1 MKTLLL
7 LIFSLFS
14 FFTLNAQGQNDST
27 AEKNQV
33 CYKDTSIVD
42 LVYSRT
48 DTSYAIRDQFR
59 KGDWELFYDFAL
71 TKKMGEYHFD
81 KNGNKTGHCV
91 EWFENGKTKSDFD
104 YSKSWFNIFP
114 VGAMYYPGGK
124 LKLERHTE
132 NDSLKEISYFEQGKI
147 SRIRKWT
154 RGGLLCSEAHYCD
167 NGQLNLQY
175 NPTSST
181 PVPVK
186 KYYCSGKVKAEYSWY
201 VYGYTGSF
209 IEYHENG
216 QMSLKGQFQELPAG
230 STVFMARKTGDWTY
244 YDKNG
249 KVVKTEKWNAGKL
262 VK

>member
-1 MKTLLL
+1 MKTPLL

-14 FFTLNAQGQNDST
+14 FFTLNAQGQKDST

-42 LVYSRT
+42 LNYSRV
-48 DTSYAIRDQFR
+48 DTSYTVREQFR

-71 TKKMGEYHFD
+71 TKKMAEYHYD
-81 KNGNKTGHCV
+81 KSGNKTGHWI
-91 EWFENGKTKSDFD
+91 EWYENGKTKSDFD
-104 YSKSWFNIFP
+104 YSTSWFSAFP
-114 VGAMYYPGGK
+114 IGSMYYPGGK
-124 LKLERHTE
+124 VKLQRFTE
-132 NDSLKEISYFEQGKI
+132 NDSLKETSYFEKGTI
-147 SRIRKWT
+147 FRVRKWT
-154 RGGLLCSEAHYCD
+154 RGGLLCSEAQYCD
-167 NGQLNLQY
+167 NGQLIMQY

-181 PVPVK
+181 PVAVK

-216 QMSLKGQFQELPAG
+216 QISLKGQFQELPAG
-230 STVFMARKTGDWTY
+230 NPAYMARKTGDWTY

-249 KVVKTEKWNAGKL
+249 KVVKTEKWSTGKL